1 MDSDT
6 QRRDFRTVATA
17 LGSDPDLALARAM
30 QVDRADEALTIADA
44 YLAVLAELA
53 DGGMR

>member
-1 MDSDT
+1 MDSDA

-30 QVDRADEALTIADA
+30 QIDRERDDVGTVDA
-44 YLAVLAELA
+44 YLLVLAELCE
-53 DGGMR
+53 GRV

>member
-6 QRRDFRTVATA
+6 QRRDFRTIATA

-30 QVDRADEALTIADA
+30 QLGRQDESLDTADA
-44 YLAVLAELA
+44 YLLVLAELCE
-53 DGGMR
+53 GKV